1 MSLSKHLFAA
11 VFVIFIFA
19 VSPFMVF
26 DAYPSAVNT
35 VKQSFS
41 SLSEPFEADLFYQ
54 TIENSVYSRSRFRQ
68 ECRILYSHVQAAL
81 QKRETRNFYYIK
93 DLDGFLHSGS
103 LYQAL
108 DSGTMS
114 YAKRVARLKEAVSGT
129 PVLFVASPDRYDY
142 GRTRIQDGY
151 PVDVVSPRNM
161 DELLLNLHFLG
172 VDTLDLRYSPLA
184 EWPQE
189 ELFYRTNRRW
199 TTQAAFGAFCI
210 LVEELEQK
218 YSLTLDPRRF
228 YRDPDNYRVVTYP
241 ESYLGDMGKSVGI
254 PFSGGPE
261 DFSVVLP
268 EFDTSFEVRS
278 GSRQEEGSF
287 ETSVLNLAQLA
298 EPELLSR
305 DSYDVYLDGD
315 RSTHTIKNSGAKDA
329 PRLLMIGDSFF
340 TPVAAYLATV
350 FSEVTMLSVSATNP
364 EDIEQHVL
372 DHSYD
377 YILIA
382 YNSAGMDDKAFSFFK
397 S

>member
-1 MSLSKHLFAA
+1 
-11 VFVIFIFA
+11 
-19 VSPFMVF
+19 
-26 DAYPSAVNT
+26 
-35 VKQSFS
+35 
-41 SLSEPFEADLFYQ
+41 
-54 TIENSVYSRSRFRQ
+54 
-68 ECRILYSHVQAAL
+68 
-81 QKRETRNFYYIK
+81 
-93 DLDGFLHSGS
+93 
-103 LYQAL
+103 
-108 DSGTMS
+108 
-114 YAKRVARLKEAVSGT
+114 
-129 PVLFVASPDRYDY
+129 
-142 GRTRIQDGY
+142 
-151 PVDVVSPRNM
+151 
-161 DELLLNLHFLG
+161 
-172 VDTLDLRYSPLA
+172 
-184 EWPQE
+184 
-189 ELFYRTNRRW
+189 
-199 TTQAAFGAFCI
+199 
-210 LVEELEQK
+210 
-218 YSLTLDPRRF
+218 
-228 YRDPDNYRVVTYP
+228 
-241 ESYLGDMGKSVGI
+241 MGKSVGI
-254 PFSGGPE
+254 PFSGGSE

-268 EFDTSFEVRS
+268 EFDMSFEVRS